1 MEAITRGRNVRGRVH
16 HDADPEL
23 EVGDACYTA
32 ARGAEALD
40 PELDDARSPVRLFL
54 QERYAQGLRDV
65 QRQYRAAAPPLQVPS
80 VSRADADPG
89 TVGTAADWL
98 LRFLLHPQP
107 DIHLAVAGAVASTK
121 AGIMVLPALA
131 GMAGSL
137 NVPMPARPPDSVQ
150 VFTGPSRGSH
160 ADPALLA
167 RSCWALALLTEV
179 FRAGPAV
186 AALGPLGAVPRQP
199 GRLSGRIAGACT
211 AGRARSAVRFRRVF
225 ETALLP
231 RLTLRTGRWAVGPT
245 FAGSD
250 LIKADADLIAAGLLL
265 ELKTPAKS
273 FPLGLRTCSR

>member
-1 MEAITRGRNVRGRVH
+1 MP
-16 HDADPEL
+16 DL
-23 EVGDACYTA
+23 
-32 ARGAEALD
+32 
-40 PELDDARSPVRLFL
+40 PVRLFL

-150 VFTGPSRGSH
+150 VFTGPSRGNH

-186 AALGPLGAVPRQP
+186 AALGPLGRFRASQAVSADELLALAPQA
-199 GRLSGRIAGACT
+199 GLDQLSG
-211 AGRARSAVRFRRVF
+211 FRRVF

-245 FAGSD
+245 FAG
-250 LIKADADLIAAGLLL
+250 G
-265 ELKTPAKS
+265 PNQ
-273 FPLGLRTCSR
+273 G

>member
-1 MEAITRGRNVRGRVH
+1 MS
-16 HDADPEL
+16 
-23 EVGDACYTA
+23 EVGFIMMLIPNWRSATPATQRPA
-32 ARGAEALD
+32 ALRPLTR
-40 PELDDARSPVRLFL
+40 ELDDARSPVRLFL

-150 VFTGPSRGSH
+150 VFTGPSRGNH

-167 RSCWALALLTEV
+167 RSCWALRPPYGGV
-179 FRAGPAV
+179 PGRACRGGSGTP
-186 AALGPLGAVPRQP
+186 GAVPRQP

-211 AGRARSAVRFRRVF
+211 AGRARSAVRVPARVRDRASAPAHPQDRQVGGRADIRR
-225 ETALLP
+225 L
-231 RLTLRTGRWAVGPT
+231 GPNQ
-245 FAGSD
+245 G
-250 LIKADADLIAAGLLL
+250 
-265 ELKTPAKS
+265 
-273 FPLGLRTCSR
+273 